1 MTKPKAP
8 KKKRAKAGTSKEA
21 ALEKKRLFAEAMLS
35 NNGNKRQAAL
45 AAGFS
50 PTTADKAGQRLAKD
64 GQVMSML
71 DIRRTETLSGMQ
83 ITTERVLEETAR
95 LAFSD
100 VSKIIG
106 PTGKVLLPNELDPAT
121 RAAVSSFEIDEYGRI
136 KYKFWD
142 KNNASERL
150 FKYLDLYK
158 DDNKGKAPLLQVAIV
173 QLVPLQPAV
182 KKGVTLD
189 ADG

>member
-8 KKKRAKAGTSKEA
+8 KRKLHKTKGIGVTPKDRR
-21 ALEKKRLFAEAMLS
+21 RLFAEAYLS
-35 NNGNKRQAAL
+35 NNGHATNAAL

-50 PTTADKAGQRLAKD
+50 AKTAASQGSR
-64 GQVMSML
+64 ML
-71 DIRRTETLSGMQ
+71 KNVEVRALLDNRQTETLSGMQ

-150 FKYLDLYK
+150 FKHLNLYK
-158 DDNKGKAPLLQVAIV
+158 EDNKGKAPLLQVAIV
-173 QLVPLQPAV
+173 QLVPLQPV
-182 KKGVTLD
+182 TKGVTVD
-189 ADG
+189 ANG